1 MEAKELKMEC
11 GRFEE
16 LMIRIAN
23 NVTRQRNHAR
33 AICEYKCGLLD
44 EEEYDIYINSD
55 DCLIPDTD
63 DVTDE
68 ELACLGMMAES
79 GRIKLSKEELP
90 VLLGMRNTHD

>member
-1 MEAKELKMEC
+1 MEEHLIKAERLV
-11 GRFEE
+11 E
-16 LMIRIAN
+16 LMIRLTN
-23 NVTRQRNHAR
+23 NLGRMSNKYQATSDLLN
-33 AICEYKCGLLD
+33 GLID
-44 EEEYDIYINSD
+44 EDEWKAYIRSD
-55 DCLIPDTD
+55 DCLIPVTD